1 MFTISQGNLFFQFKP
16 LTMKVTTPAAVV
28 TFTIHVPVHLFTVLG
43 GVFAMK
49 SDDRDELVPTSN
61 ASSPDSHAMRRYTNR
76 IVRLSLWIACII
88 VGILFLLGVNL
99 GVLIPYL
106 QVIVPLVFLIFLF
119 TMKRPE

>member
-1 MFTISQGNLFFQFKP
+1 
-16 LTMKVTTPAAVV
+16 
-28 TFTIHVPVHLFTVLG
+28 
-43 GVFAMK
+43 
-49 SDDRDELVPTSN
+49 
-61 ASSPDSHAMRRYTNR
+61 MRRYTNR